1 VNATDGDP
9 GPVRN
14 IGVRRRQMEMC
25 MDREQMKALI
35 KEALLEMLAERPHV
49 LYDVSPLAQQN
60 LAAASA
66 SRADGLGQL
75 MDRAEIFR
83 LLD

>member
-1 VNATDGDP
+1 
-9 GPVRN
+9 
-14 IGVRRRQMEMC
+14 MEMY

-35 KEALLEMLAERPHV
+35 KEALLEMLAERPYLLHN
-49 LYDVSPLAQQN
+49 VSHSAKQN
-60 LAAASA
+60 FAAASA
-66 SRADGLGQL
+66 SRAGDLSQL

>member
-1 VNATDGDP
+1 MEACVNK
-9 GPVRN
+9 
-14 IGVRRRQMEMC
+14 
-25 MDREQMKALI
+25 EQMKALI
-35 KEALLEMLAERPHV
+35 KEALLEMLAEHMLADR
-49 LYDVSPLAQQN
+49 LCASYNASPFARQN

-66 SRADGLGQL
+66 SRADDLGQL

>member
-1 VNATDGDP
+1 MD
-9 GPVRN
+9 
-14 IGVRRRQMEMC
+14 MC

-35 KEALLEMLAERPHV
+35 KEALQEMLAEQPSA
-49 LYDVSPLAQQN
+49 LYSLNPSAKQSVAL
-60 LAAASA
+60 ASA
-66 SRADGLGQL
+66 SRADGLRQL